1 VDIFDVDLLLS
12 RVVDMPERSPK
23 KKKKVEMRKWPAVCI
38 ELFAYW
44 TLERHRH
51 ISSSSL

>member
-1 VDIFDVDLLLS
+1 MSIFFAGWWI
-12 RVVDMPERSPK
+12 RVAGEK